1 MASSN
6 PVSPSPQS
14 AFRQAASQLSN
25 QSARGEISEAR
36 WAGVKLL
43 CCDVDGVLTDGSLT
57 FDEQGKLL
65 QTFFVRDG
73 FALVAGRRAG
83 LLIAWVSGRA
93 SEVAQKR
100 FLELGLNPELC
111 ILDCD
116 DKAAAILDL
125 QKRFDLKPEN
135 CCFIGDDIPD
145 LAAYSVCDLKVAVA
159 DAAGVLASRAD
170 YVTRARG
177 GRGAV
182 REVIDHIL
190 QAQGY
195 WDLMLDM
202 FANADAGT
210 VDRQASDELQK

>member
-1 MASSN
+1 MAFSN
-6 PVSPSPQS
+6 S
-14 AFRQAASQLSN
+14 LSN
-25 QSARGEISEAR
+25 SSGRGEITEAR

-73 FALVAGRRAG
+73 FALVAARRAG
-83 LLIAWVSGRA
+83 VLIAWVSGRA

-116 DKAAAILDL
+116 DKAAAIRNL
-125 QKRFDLKPEN
+125 QKRFDLKPEQ

-145 LAAYSVCDLKVAVA
+145 LAAYSVCGLKVAVA

-190 QAQGY
+190 QGQGY

-210 VDRQASDELQK
+210 IDREVSDQLQK